1 MNALSP
7 ALRSLAEQAQKLVV
21 WVFRDG
27 EGQWSLRRE
36 GDLNEHRFGC
46 REDAVAFAHC
56 LADASSG
63 YKLFIQLPSGRFI
76 TEYRGYYG

>member
-1 MNALSP
+1 MNAVSP
-7 ALRSLAEQAQKLVV
+7 PLRSLAEQSQKLVV

-36 GDLNEHRFGC
+36 GDINEHRFGC
-46 REDAVAFAHC
+46 REDAIAFA
-56 LADASSG
+56 
-63 YKLFIQLPSGRFI
+63 QLPSGRFI